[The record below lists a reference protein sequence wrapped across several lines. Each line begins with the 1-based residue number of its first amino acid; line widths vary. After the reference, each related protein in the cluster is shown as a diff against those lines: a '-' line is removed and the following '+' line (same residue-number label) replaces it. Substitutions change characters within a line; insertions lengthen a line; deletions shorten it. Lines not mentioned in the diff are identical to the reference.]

1 MLCSPTGKLHLIE
14 LKKMSGNKVLLS
26 PHQVSFLT
34 RHRHASAWVL
44 IKSHVG
50 KQKDYRILLFKGAQA
65 IALSTEGL
73 QAVEPVLI
81 LKKKPIE
88 WAKLFEEI
96 ENDCVGTDCEIH
108 DVARGS
114 EAAAGGQ
121 SRQAQKRG
129 RETEKTVGGE
139 TEASSVQS

>member
-1 MLCSPTGKLHLIE
+1 M
-14 LKKMSGNKVLLS
+14 
-26 PHQVSFLT
+26 SFLT

-44 IKSHVG
+44 IKAHVG

-108 DVARGS
+108 DEARGS